1 MTEAQRTELVVRGI
15 EFLNL
20 RMLLNKQEIKSDNI
34 DNWTQVIAMKRVQ
47 VLLLSHL
54 KTAIIKYTILAN
66 RAIPFSAMAIVEINP
81 LRILIKLIILW

>member
-1 MTEAQRTELVVRGI
+1 
-15 EFLNL
+15 
-20 RMLLNKQEIKSDNI
+20 MLLNKQEIKSDNI

-54 KTAIIKYTILAN
+54 KTAAIKYTILAN

-81 LRILIKLIILW
+81 LKDIDLEAYNFMVVPEELKDAKSQFRV